1 MIFMF
6 FSSLLDNMMFSISSR
21 FFEVFVH
28 VIAIAL
34 LYSFIN
40 PKLAFAHLISLIV
53 QDIINDMFLVLIH
66 MMNGLII
73 IDKKGKLLLTLLP
86 RSNGKVRC

>member
-1 MIFMF
+1 MF
-6 FSSLLDNMMFSISSR
+6 SSR

-28 VIAIAL
+28 VIAIL
-34 LYSFIN
+34 LYSFVN
-40 PKLAFAHLISLIV
+40 PKLAFAHLISSIV
-53 QDIINDMFLVLIH
+53 QDIINDMFLVLIN